1 LVLLSIFWRLDSNT
15 YFKRKWVNSISN
27 AQLIFFGCI
36 AATIEWKS
44 FFACFE
50 AKKIGMKA

>member
-1 LVLLSIFWRLDSNT
+1 MHIGEYPICNYTSKKKS
-15 YFKRKWVNSISN
+15 
-27 AQLIFFGCI
+27 FFVGCI